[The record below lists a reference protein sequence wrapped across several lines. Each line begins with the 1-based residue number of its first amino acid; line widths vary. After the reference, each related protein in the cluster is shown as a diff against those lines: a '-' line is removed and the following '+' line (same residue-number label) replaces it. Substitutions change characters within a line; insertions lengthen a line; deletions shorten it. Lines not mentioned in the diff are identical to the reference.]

1 MNSCRR
7 SAAAE
12 VPKGRPCRRSAAAE
26 VSNAGTPQGAAPPLS
41 AGRTTRS
48 GYCVFPETVRCARR
62 FCCQHASLDSMQTG
76 TSLPYDTVRSLS
88 AGTPR
93 ETR

>member
-1 MNSCRR
+1 M
-7 SAAAE
+7 
-12 VPKGRPCRRSAAAE
+12 KPCRRTAAAE
-26 VSNAGTPQGAAPPLS
+26 VSNGWPCRRTAAAEVSSTGTPQGAAPPLS

-48 GYCVFPETVRCARR
+48 GYCVFPETVRWARR